1 MAVTGSGGMFLADL
15 IETDFV
21 QEVIA
26 ETRAIKEFIPETD
39 VLIELGG
46 EDSKITYLSGSVEQR
61 MNSIC
66 AGGTGAFI
74 DQMASLLDTDALG
87 LNDLAKS
94 YQKIYPIA
102 SRCGVF
108 AKTDIQALM
117 NQGATREDIAISIF
131 QSVVNQT
138 ISNLACGRPI
148 RGNVTFLGGP
158 LHFLP
163 ALRDRFIETLGQEFN
178 KFYIPEDA
186 EVYVAKGA
194 AILSSEDGKFASIT
208 DLIEKLKTSEKVEI
222 EATKRLE
229 PLFESEEE
237 YKEFKKRHKT
247 SKIKYRDL
255 ATYEGPIYV
264 GLDAGS
270 TTSKMVWLSKDMEIL
285 LDDYRMNLGNPLE
298 VCIDMLKD
306 AYQKKIPRPTSL
318 HLGFVDTG
326 RFYKKCPPR

>member
-1 MAVTGSGGMFLADL
+1 MNLHMGLDVGSTTVKLVVTDDSFNTIYSEYTRHKSDVRETVKKVLTDANEKFKDDLFTVAVTGSGGMFLAEV
-15 IETDFV
+15 IEEEFV

-26 ETRAIKEFIPETD
+26 ENRAIKEFIPETD

-87 LNDLAKS
+87 LNNLAKS
-94 YQKIYPIA
+94 YKKIYPIA

-108 AKTDIQALM
+108 AKTDIQSLM
-117 NQGATREDIAISIF
+117 NQGASREDIAISIF

-163 ALRDRFIETLGQEFN
+163 ALRERFIETLGEEFN
-178 KFYIPEDA
+178 TFIIPDDA

-194 AILSSEDGKFASIT
+194 AILSSETAKPVKIS
-208 DLIEKLKTSEKVEI
+208 DLIEKLSTSSKTEI
-222 EATKRLE
+222 EQTKRLD

-237 YKEFKKRHKT
+237 YQDFKKRHET

-255 ATYEGPIYV
+255 
-264 GLDAGS
+264 
-270 TTSKMVWLSKDMEIL
+270 
-285 LDDYRMNLGNPLE
+285 
-298 VCIDMLKD
+298 
-306 AYQKKIPRPTSL
+306 
-318 HLGFVDTG
+318 
-326 RFYKKCPPR
+326 

>member
-1 MAVTGSGGMFLADL
+1 MNLHVGLDVGSTTVKLVVTDDSFNTLYSVYTRHKSDVKKTVKKVLNDFGKEFDEHSITLNVTGSGGMLLA
-15 IETDFV
+15 ETLGVDFV

-26 ETRAIKEFIPETD
+26 ENRAIKEFIPETD

-87 LNDLAKS
+87 LNMLSKS
-94 YQKIYPIA
+94 YKKIYPIA

-117 NQGATREDIAISIF
+117 NQGASREDIAISIF

-163 ALRDRFIETLGQEFN
+163 ALRDRFVETLGEDYN

-194 AILSSEDGKFASIT
+194 AILSSDEGEYFKIA
-208 DLIEKLKTSEKVEI
+208 DLI
-222 EATKRLE
+222 
-229 PLFESEEE
+229 
-237 YKEFKKRHKT
+237 KK
-247 SKIKYRDL
+247 
-255 ATYEGPIYV
+255 
-264 GLDAGS
+264 
-270 TTSKMVWLSKDMEIL
+270 
-285 LDDYRMNLGNPLE
+285 N
-298 VCIDMLKD
+298 
-306 AYQKKIPRPTSL
+306 
-318 HLGFVDTG
+318 
-326 RFYKKCPPR
+326 